1 MKKTLLITL
10 LLTLLS
16 LLLFGVAKL
25 YIAYNLAAY
34 AGYYVQHMP
43 RKAGTH
49 PELAIIVDYMH
60 DITEPTKGNVTF
72 DLDGNGTVHKSKLGK
87 DAIYVT
93 DYTFPEKYHL
103 SNVLND
109 DVYYFSYDTIFAYKI
124 RGSDYQKEEVT
135 EDNLSEA
142 ESLLDELLQPV
153 LDVQPKP
160 KINLQQQFNAKHQ
173 KRFN

>member
-10 LLTLLS
+10 LLTLFS

-49 PELAIIVDYMH
+49 PELAIIVDYAH
-60 DITEPTKGNVTF
+60 DITDPRTKTHYF
-72 DLDGNGTVHKSKLGK
+72 DLDGNGAVFKK
-87 DAIYVT
+87 DTSYAAYYNAY
-93 DYTFPEKYHL
+93 DKYYL
-103 SNVLND
+103 LNISSGD
-109 DVYYFSYDTIFAYKI
+109 EYFFSYDTVFAYKI
-124 RGSDYQKEEVT
+124 GGGDYDEKEINDEST
-135 EDNLSEA
+135 LSEA

-160 KINLQQQFNAKHQ
+160 KINLQQQFNAQHQ

>member
-16 LLLFGVAKL
+16 LLLFGVTKL
-25 YIAYNLAAY
+25 YMAYNLAAY

-49 PELAIIVDYMH
+49 PELAIIVDYAH
-60 DITEPTKGNVTF
+60 DITDPRTKTHYF
-72 DLDGNGTVHKSKLGK
+72 DLDGNGAVFKKDTSYAAYYTAYDKYYLRNISNNYEYIFSNNTVF
-87 DAIYVT
+87 
-93 DYTFPEKYHL
+93 DYK
-103 SNVLND
+103 V
-109 DVYYFSYDTIFAYKI
+109 
-124 RGSDYQKEEVT
+124 RGSDYEEKEKIYNDHT
-135 EDNLSEA
+135 LSEA

-160 KINLQQQFNAKHQ
+160 KINLQQQFNAQHQ